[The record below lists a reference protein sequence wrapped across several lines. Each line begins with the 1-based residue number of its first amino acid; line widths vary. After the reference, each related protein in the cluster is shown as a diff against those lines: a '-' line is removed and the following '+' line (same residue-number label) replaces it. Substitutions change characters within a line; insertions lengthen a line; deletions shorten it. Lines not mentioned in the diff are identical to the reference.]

1 MLIIFR
7 LIKYSNVTKA
17 PVVMTLKTLTIEKI
31 LDQRQAQRLIFIPG
45 LAMVVNVTTN

>member
-1 MLIIFR
+1 MLIILR

-31 LDQRQAQRLIFIPG
+31 LDQRQARLIFIPG